1 MSMNYYLGSIEKT
14 LLVSKDHLHQLRPVS
29 EIIITVSDNYRDPN
43 SMDYFSS
50 RSSLRMFKD

>member
-43 SMDYFSS
+43 SMDYFF
-50 RSSLRMFKD
+50 LQV

>member
-14 LLVSKDHLHQLRPVS
+14 LLVPKDNLHQLRPVS

-43 SMDYFSS
+43 SMDYFF
-50 RSSLRMFKD
+50 LQV